1 MDEQMYNSVK
11 HGLKV
16 QDIFV
21 QTVAEEIG
29 MDRAVELFAKTTEK
43 MGKIQGSILRQ
54 NSLIKK
60 FDAHTASALVRDM
73 YESLGI
79 SIKMQ
84 EESARSVL
92 FTCTRC
98 PNYTAALELGIDD
111 KAIESWC
118 RVSNIRFMD
127 MMVKQLNPDLSVRL
141 VKFRTTPEDFCGE
154 EIVEMI
160 DLGLDAFVATTLMVP

>member
-60 FDAHTASALVRDM
+60 FDAHTAAALVRAA
-73 YESLGI
+73 YQSLGI
-79 SIKMQ
+79 SIKMK
-84 EESARSVL
+84 EESPRSVL

-98 PNYTAALELGIDD
+98 PNYTAAHELGIDD

-118 RVSNIRFMD
+118 RVGNIRFMD

-141 VKFRTTPEDFCGE
+141 VKFRTAPEDFCGE

-160 DLGLDAFVATTLMVP
+160 DLGLDAFAATTLMVP

>member
-29 MDRAVELFAKTTEK
+29 MDRAAELFAKTTEK

-98 PNYTAALELGIDD
+98 PNYTAAHELGIDD
-111 KAIESWC
+111 KTIECWC
-118 RVSNIRFMD
+118 RAGNINFID
-127 MMVKQLNPDLSVRL
+127 TMVKQLNPDLVFRL
-141 VKFRTTPEDFCGE
+141 VKFRSNSEDFCEE

-160 DLGLDAFVATTLMVP
+160 DLGPTPSFVKSEYFQ

>member
-1 MDEQMYNSVK
+1 MDEKIYNSVK

-16 QDIFV
+16 QHIFV
-21 QTVAEEIG
+21 QTMGEEIG
-29 MDRAVELFAKTTEK
+29 MDRTVELYAKTLEK
-43 MGKIQGSILRQ
+43 MGKAQGRILRQ

-60 FDAHTASALVRDM
+60 FDAHTVAALVGAA
-73 YESLGI
+73 YQSLGI
-79 SIKMQ
+79 SIKMK
-84 EESARSVL
+84 EESPRSVL

-118 RVSNIRFMD
+118 RVSNIKFMD
-127 MMVKQLNPDLSVRL
+127 TMVKQLNPDLSVRL
-141 VKFRTTPEDFCGE
+141 VKFRTAPEDFCGE

-160 DLGLDAFVATTLMVP
+160 DLGLDAFAATTLMVP